1 MMNERIKELAE
12 QAGFYFYDMHDIDGE
27 DCGESIEADSFGAA
41 EKFAEMI
48 IKEYG
53 INISTINL
61 QPDDIILVECANNL
75 KMDQINTI
83 KDIVKQ
89 SFPNNDVIILN
100 DGVKLRTAIR
110 ADDVSKM
117 SSKEFVKYV
126 RERINN
132 ERTN

>member
-1 MMNERIKELAE
+1 MNERIQNIAYECGLYSD
-12 QAGFYFYDMHDIDGE
+12 GTPDSWDME
-27 DCGESIEADSFGAA
+27 TL

-89 SFPNNDVIILN
+89 SFPDNDIIILN
-100 DGVKLRTAIR
+100 DGMKLRKAVYT
-110 ADDVSKM
+110 DDVSKM

-126 RERINN
+126 RERIKDA
-132 ERTN
+132 RTN